1 MIPVTKDT
9 FEKEV
14 LKRKG
19 KVLVD
24 FNASWCG
31 PCRMLQPVLEEL
43 EKENKNCTFAS
54 INVDDNEELS
64 QECGV
69 MSIPCLVLFEDGKEI
84 DRSVGFK
91 SLEELKEMIGE

>member
-1 MIPVTKDT
+1 MIPANKDN

-14 LKRKG
+14 LKRKE

-31 PCRMLQPVLEEL
+31 PCKMLHPVLEEL
-43 EKENKNCTFAS
+43 EKETDKCTIVS
-54 INVDDNEELS
+54 VNVDDNEELS
-64 QECGV
+64 QEFGV